1 MEMETF
7 RDILC
12 RQVDTLQ
19 MYFDSCAENEGG
31 SSIHD
36 HIHLG
41 MNDDTFEDDHLG
53 RGTFTKCV
61 ALERVGAGPS
71 RGGGVPRVTTPGP
84 GLKGARDDL
93 STKKL

>member
-53 RGTFTKCV
+53 RGSFAKCV
-61 ALERVGAGPS
+61 ALERAG
-71 RGGGVPRVTTPGP
+71 GH
-84 GLKGARDDL
+84 
-93 STKKL
+93 

>member
-31 SSIHD
+31 NSIHD
-36 HIHLG
+36 HVNLG
-41 MNDDTFEDDHLG
+41 MNDDMFEDDHLG
-53 RGTFTKCV
+53 NLLHLSLCK
-61 ALERVGAGPS
+61 PN
-71 RGGGVPRVTTPGP
+71 VPF
-84 GLKGARDDL
+84 
-93 STKKL
+93 